1 MVLLSV
7 KKKKREG
14 PGPATAAGLVSFYR
28 DVEPTVQLK
37 PLLVILISSAFVIG
51 VFVLRLFINPFS

>member
-1 MVLLSV
+1 LSV

-28 DVEPTVQLK
+28 DVEPIVQLK
-37 PLLVILISSAFVIG
+37 PLLVILISSAFVIS
-51 VFVLRLFINPFS
+51 VFILRLFINPFS

>member
-1 MVLLSV
+1 MSV

-28 DVEPTVQLK
+28 DVEPIVQLK
-37 PLLVILISSAFVIG
+37 PLLVILISSAFVIS
-51 VFVLRLFINPFS
+51 VFILRLFINPFS